1 MNGETQ
7 LGDFLKARRSH
18 LRPEDVGVSTYGER
32 RRVPGLRREE
42 LALLAG
48 VSVSY
53 YTRLEQGQ
61 SPSAS
66 PEVLDA
72 LAGALRLDEPER
84 RYLHDLARAG
94 RQRPRGRRLAPERV
108 TEENAQLLDVLGDR
122 PAIVQGRCADVLAW
136 NRLGHALFAGHLDPE
151 APDRPD
157 RRPNLARLVFL
168 DPHTRELYAD
178 WPSKARA
185 VVGNLRLMAGRFP
198 DDAALHALVGELSA
212 KSAEFASMWADHRV
226 KSHMFAQYDM
236 RHPVV
241 GSLTVVQQS
250 LGLGRGIGVVVAT
263 TPAGSPS
270 RAALTLLAQAA
281 VPAEPLPARSRISTD

>member
-1 MNGETQ
+1 MNAETQ

-18 LRPEDVGVSTYGER
+18 LRPADVGVSTYGER

-84 RYLHDLARAG
+84 RYLHDLARTG
-94 RQRPRGRRLAPERV
+94 RQRPRGRRLPAERV
-108 TEENAQLLDVLGDR
+108 TEENAQLLDVLGDT

-136 NRLGHALFAGHLDPE
+136 NRLGHTLFAGHLDPE
-151 APDRPD
+151 APDRPAE
-157 RRPNLARLVFL
+157 RPNLARLVFL
-168 DPHTRELYAD
+168 DPHTRDLYAD
-178 WPSKARA
+178 WPTKARA

-198 DDAALHALVGELSA
+198 DDAALHALVGELSS
-212 KSAEFASMWADHRV
+212 KSGEFASMWADHRV
-226 KSHMFAQYDM
+226 KSHMFAAYDM
-236 RHPVV
+236 KHPLV
-241 GSLTVVQQS
+241 GPLTVVQQS
-250 LGLGRGIGVVVAT
+250 LGLGRGISLVVAT
-263 TPAGSPS
+263 TPADSPS

-281 VPAEPLPARSRISTD
+281 VPAGSASNRSRVRTD

>member
-1 MNGETQ
+1 
-7 LGDFLKARRSH
+7 
-18 LRPEDVGVSTYGER
+18 VSAYGER

-48 VSVSY
+48 VSASY

-94 RQRPRGRRLAPERV
+94 RQRPRGRRLPPERV
-108 TEENAQLLDVLGDR
+108 TEENAQLLDVLGDT

-136 NRLGHALFAGHLDPE
+136 NLLGHALFAGHLDPGS
-151 APDRPD
+151 PDRPAE
-157 RRPNLARLVFL
+157 RPNLARLVFL
-168 DPHTRELYAD
+168 DPHTRDLYAD

-212 KSAEFASMWADHRV
+212 KSGEFASMWADHRV
-226 KSHMFAQYDM
+226 KSHMFAAYDM
-236 RHPVV
+236 RHPLV
-241 GSLTVVQQS
+241 GPLTVVQQS
-250 LGLGRGIGVVVAT
+250 LGLGRGVSLVVAT
-263 TPAGSPS
+263 TPADSPS
-270 RAALTLLAQAA
+270 RTALALLAQVTAPAA
-281 VPAEPLPARSRISTD
+281 SAWTRSRVSTD